1 MLAPVFFV
9 GVRGIR
15 TVAKKI
21 ERLPQEPEKY
31 QKLWLGHLVR
41 MQEEIG
47 TGGDQGRQL
56 ASQCVK
62 QCRRPSE
69 QGCAQIAAFLREI
82 ADREE
87 KLWRGLLHMAK

>member
-1 MLAPVFFV
+1 MEQAADICANPALQTAS
-9 GVRGIR
+9 
-15 TVAKKI
+15 
-21 ERLPQEPEKY
+21 QE
-31 QKLWLGHLVR
+31 
-41 MQEEIG
+41 MTAI
-47 TGGDQGRQL
+47 GDQWRQL

-87 KLWRGLLHMAK
+87 KLWRGLLHIAK